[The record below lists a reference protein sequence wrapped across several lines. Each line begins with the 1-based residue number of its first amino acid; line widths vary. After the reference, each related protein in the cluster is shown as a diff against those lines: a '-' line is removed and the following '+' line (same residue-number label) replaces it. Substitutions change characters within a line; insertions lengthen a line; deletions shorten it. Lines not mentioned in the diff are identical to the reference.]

1 MENVLL
7 NNNVLFMP
15 KEKGV
20 YIYSVSAQ
28 WEKGSSSYNFVI
40 EVK

>member
-1 MENVLL
+1 MIKPLNENVLL
-7 NNNVLFMP
+7 VP

-20 YIYSVSAQ
+20 YIYSVSAN
-28 WEKGSSSYNFVI
+28 WEKGSSSYVFVI